1 MLFNKLH
8 WELILVD
15 TTTYLLTQLVMLL
28 IGITV
33 AVTAVM
39 KFIKNEA
46 LESLVKKEK
55 MVMSQDEFQ
64 RTLNS

>member
-1 MLFNKLH
+1 
-8 WELILVD
+8 
-15 TTTYLLTQLVMLL
+15 MLL

>member
-15 TTTYLLTQLVMLL
+15 TNTYLLTQLVMLL

-33 AVTAVM
+33 AVVM

-46 LESLVKKEK
+46 LESLVKEEK